1 MYIHISVYI
10 CMMYG
15 VSEDC
20 FVNSNIQVYSV
31 DSVNE
36 VHSMA
41 VYKRVLALLHSL
53 IIHNVMYIYTC
64 TCTMYMYMYMYVGV
78 CSATAI
84 IWLHECQ
91 RKHVFG
97 IKCTWSAL
105 SRV

>member
-1 MYIHISVYI
+1 MCVCVSTMYTYMYIHISVYI

-53 IIHNVMYIYTC
+53 IIHNVMYIY
-64 TCTMYMYMYMYVGV
+64 MYIHVHVHVHV
-78 CSATAI
+78 CR
-84 IWLHECQ
+84 CM
-91 RKHVFG
+91 
-97 IKCTWSAL
+97 
-105 SRV
+105 